1 MKRIIYLFCLLT
13 YISLACGMQLPTDPQ
28 SVDINSHAYTSGIIS
43 EPTETNKVTQMIVC
57 RSGLVENN
65 EGLNVRSSA
74 GTDNAV
80 NIILSRL
87 SDGTIVTLTGREIT
101 PENSVY
107 PWPEISSPASGWVSS
122 KYLCDTGE

>member
-1 MKRIIYLFCLLT
+1 MKRIIYLFCLLAS
-13 YISLACGMQLPTDPQ
+13 IGLACGQLPIDPQ
-28 SVDINSHAYTSGIIS
+28 SVDINSHAYTSGVIS
-43 EPTETNKVTQMIVC
+43 EPVETNKATQMIVC

-80 NIILSRL
+80 NVILSRL

-122 KYLCDTGE
+122 KYLCKKGD